1 MVRTLRRYLP
11 LKTAR
16 STVHLEEVVEFSA
29 VVYRDRWRGKQAAIL
44 REKDERFWGLVGS
57 KSGMVR
63 KVRLC
68 LVVVWSFVVAGMVSL
83 SHSPLYLNHSCTQ
96 KPQNLMRV
104 AYPEIID
111 PGPDKK
117 YRTPLDMYAWD
128 QFGDENRCDRS
139 ATAVSGSPWVCENE

>member
-29 VVYRDRWRGKQAAIL
+29 VVYRDRWRGKQATVSG
-44 REKDERFWGLVGS
+44 EKDERFWGLVES

-63 KVRLC
+63 KARLC
-68 LVVVWSFVVAGMVSL
+68 QVVVWSFAVAGMVSL

-104 AYPEIID
+104 AYPEIIE

-117 YRTPLDMYAWD
+117 YRTSLGVHTWD
-128 QFGDENRCDRS
+128 QFGDENRCDQS
-139 ATAVSGSPWVCENE
+139 ATTVSGLPCVCENE